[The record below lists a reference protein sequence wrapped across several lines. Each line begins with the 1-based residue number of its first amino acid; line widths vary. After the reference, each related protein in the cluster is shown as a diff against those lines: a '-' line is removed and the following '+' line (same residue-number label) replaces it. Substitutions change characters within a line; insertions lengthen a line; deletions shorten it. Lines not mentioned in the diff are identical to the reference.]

1 MDLLDDAL
9 LYSDW
14 YSLSGYGGK
23 TKSLFMAWPH
33 SGSYTHNYSCSRNH
47 RWSGWGGLGCSR
59 IGDA

>member
-9 LYSDW
+9 LFSDW
-14 YSLSGYGGK
+14 YSLSSFNQK
-23 TKSLFMAWPH
+23 TKSLFMAWPY

-59 IGDA
+59 IGGA